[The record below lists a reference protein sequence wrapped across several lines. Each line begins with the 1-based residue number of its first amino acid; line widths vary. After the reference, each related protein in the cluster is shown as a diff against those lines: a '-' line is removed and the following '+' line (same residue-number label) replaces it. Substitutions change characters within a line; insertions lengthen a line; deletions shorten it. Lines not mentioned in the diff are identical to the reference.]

1 MIDSNSQFFAILT
14 AVGEAKQANANAL
27 GVPWKLTQLG
37 VGDANGTDPIPSR
50 LQTKLI
56 NERRRALLNQLKI
69 DPDNPSVLVAEQ
81 VIPADV
87 GGWWVREIGL
97 YDSDG
102 DLVAVANC
110 APSFKPLLSQ
120 GSGRTQ
126 IVRMNFIVSSIT
138 NVVLKI
144 DPAVVL
150 ATRQYVDTAI
160 DTILPS
166 NKAPG
171 TYRQVTISKYGIV
184 LSGANPTTLAGFGIT
199 DAYTKNEAGQS
210 FASKSTTLAGYNI
223 GDAYT
228 KPQVDGS
235 LSGKADK
242 STTLAGYGITN
253 AYTKTEAGQSFA
265 SKSTTLA
272 GYGITDAYTK
282 TEAGQSFASK
292 STTLAGYNIGDAYTK
307 PQVDGSLSGK
317 ADKATTIAGYGITDA
332 YTKTEAGQSFASKS
346 TTLSGYGITDAY
358 TKTEAGQSFAS
369 KSTSLA
375 GYGITDAY
383 TKTEAGQSFAS
394 KSTTLAGYN
403 IGDAYTQ
410 LQINNLLDGKAA
422 KGAATEAFAG
432 TAAVATQAQTNSG
445 TDNATI
451 VTPRKLRAGFLASF
465 TENGFIAFPTWLGG
479 LIIQWGRTA
488 TLPDG
493 SGLNVSLP
501 LTFPATTLQIWTSL
515 YGSVSGDSAACRVS
529 AGQFVSLSQINV
541 SYNETNSALGG
552 SAVTWL
558 CVGF

>member
-14 AVGEAKQANANAL
+14 AIGEAKQANANAL

-97 YDSDG
+97 YDYDG

-150 ATRQYVDTAI
+150 ATREYVDTAI
-160 DTILPS
+160 DTILPG

-171 TYRQVTISKYGIV
+171 TYRQVTINKYGVV

-199 DAYTKNEAGQS
+199 DAYTKTEAGQS
-210 FASKSTTLAGYNI
+210 FASRAVTLAGYNI

-228 KPQVDGS
+228 KAQVDGS

-242 STTLAGYGITN
+242 T
-253 AYTKTEAGQSFA
+253 
-265 SKSTTLA
+265 TTLA

-282 TEAGQSFASK
+282 TEVGQSFASRAV
-292 STTLAGYNIGDAYTK
+292 TLAGYNIGDAYTK
-307 PQVDGSLSGK
+307 AQIDAALLGK
-317 ADKATTIAGYGITDA
+317 APNVAASESVAGISA
-332 YTKTEAGQSFASKS
+332 AS
-346 TTLSGYGITDAY
+346 
-358 TKTEAGQSFAS
+358 
-369 KSTSLA
+369 
-375 GYGITDAY
+375 
-383 TKTEAGQSFAS
+383 
-394 KSTTLAGYN
+394 
-403 IGDAYTQ
+403 TQ
-410 LQINNLLDGKAA
+410 
-422 KGAATEAFAG
+422 T
-432 TAAVATQAQTNSG
+432 QTNTG
-445 TDNATI
+445 VDDATF
-451 VTPRKLRAGFLASF
+451 VTPKKLRAGFLSSF
-465 TENGFIAFPTWLGG
+465 TTNGFIAFPTWLGG
-479 LIIQWGRTA
+479 LVIQWGRTA
-488 TLPDG
+488 VLTDG
-493 SGLNVSLP
+493 SGVNVSLP
-501 LTFPATTLQIWTSL
+501 FTFPSTTLQMWTSL

-552 SAVTWL
+552 SAVTWF

>member
-160 DTILPS
+160 DTILPG
-166 NKAPG
+166 NKVPG
-171 TYRQVTISKYGIV
+171 TYRQVTINKYGIV

-199 DAYTKNEAGQS
+199 DAYTKTEAGQS
-210 FASKSTTLAGYNI
+210 FASKASTLAGYNI

-228 KPQVDGS
+228 KSQVDGS

-253 AYTKTEAGQSFA
+253 AYTKTEVGQSFA

-292 STTLAGYNIGDAYTK
+292 STTLGGYNIGDAYTK
-307 PQVDGSLSGK
+307 TQVDSALSSK
-317 ADKATTIAGYGITDA
+317 ADKGTTLAAYGI
-332 YTKTEAGQSFASKS
+332 S
-346 TTLSGYGITDAY
+346 
-358 TKTEAGQSFAS
+358 
-369 KSTSLA
+369 
-375 GYGITDAY
+375 DAY

-403 IGDAYTQ
+403 IGDAYTKTQVDSALSSKADKGTTLAAYGIGDAYTQSQ
-410 LQINNLLDGKAA
+410 LNILLDGKAT
-422 KGAATEAFAG
+422 KGAATEVFAG
-432 TAAVATQAQTNSG
+432 TAAVATQTQTNSG

-451 VTPRKLRAGFLASF
+451 VTPRKLRAGFLSSF

-488 TLPDG
+488 VLADG
-493 SGLNVSLP
+493 SATNVSLP
-501 LTFPATTLQIWTSL
+501 FTFPSTTLQMWTSL

-552 SAVTWL
+552 SAVAWL